1 MGLIMLNITTVFF
14 AQSGGFTSLNF
25 KSGLSRCV
33 PRLLMFCLLSMP
45 IQPLPAAEQ
54 VLGPAV
60 PAAPVVNEIPPIL
73 AAKQH
78 PYLTHADFSNRAEDM
93 DALYKTGNYQA
104 LWLGTANA
112 EKNIGEVLALLEA
125 AGDHGLNPASYDV
138 STLKTKLP
146 AALSLAPDAYKDR
159 ALYDTAL
166 SLSLVRFLHDLHYGR
181 VNPHGIN
188 YHLKLREKK
197 LIDLPVLIT
206 TNLAQNTLP
215 SLPLQVEPKLQQY
228 QKLKTALADYRQ
240 RAGNSVPFE
249 LAFKKAIRPGETIP
263 QLQELHRFLVST
275 GDLPAQSTEI
285 SAEQSTRYSGEIVSA
300 VKKFQQRHG
309 LAADGIIGKGTAQ
322 AINEPIK
329 QRITQIELA
338 MERLRWL
345 PELSAGPS
353 IIVNIPAFQL
363 WAFDDVDVLNTEMS
377 NMRVVVGKA
386 MQNQT
391 PVLMAEMSF
400 IDFMPYW
407 NVPYN
412 IVKNEILP
420 KLLKNPG
427 YLAKENMEMVSRSG
441 VVGLNGST
449 LAQLKQGTVRVR
461 QRPGKKNALGKVKF
475 IFPNKEDVYLHDT
488 PSSSLFSR
496 SRRDFSHGCVRV
508 ADPEG
513 LAEFAL
519 KDQWSK
525 ETIQKAL
532 HNPKTQRV
540 VLKKPIPVLFFYTT
554 AFFDHEDK
562 LVFYPDIYGHD
573 TVLLEALKN
582 TEDLSDQAIFA
593 APSSPP
599 VAAPKPSE
607 GVAVETEAKAVETA
621 AKPVKAG
628 DQMQVMEQGEAT
640 KKVEEATVNTVEVTK
655 LVEAAKPA
663 DVTKAD
669 ETTKQ

>member
-1 MGLIMLNITTVFF
+1 MGLIMLNITTLFF
-14 AQSGGFTSLNF
+14 AQSGGVESWNF
-25 KSGLSRCV
+25 KTGISRCV
-33 PRLLMFCLLSMP
+33 PGLLMFCFLSMP
-45 IQPLPAAEQ
+45 VQPLLAAEQ
-54 VLGPAV
+54 VINQNV
-60 PAAPVVNEIPPIL
+60 PVVNEIPLVL
-73 AAKQH
+73 ASKQH
-78 PYLTHADFSNRAEDM
+78 PYLTQADFSNRAEDM
-93 DALYKTGNYQA
+93 DALYKTANYQP
-104 LWLGTANA
+104 LWLGNANS

-125 AGDHGLNPASYDV
+125 AQDHGLNAASYDV
-138 STLKTKLP
+138 LALKTKLP
-146 AALSLAPDAYKDR
+146 TALSLAPDAYKDR

-166 SLSLVRFLHDLHYGR
+166 SLSLLRFLHDLHYGR

-197 LIDLPVLIT
+197 LIDLPALI
-206 TNLAQNTLP
+206 NSSLAQNTLP
-215 SLPLQVEPKLQQY
+215 SLPVQVEPKLQQY
-228 QKLKTALADYRQ
+228 QKLKTALASYRQ
-240 RAGNSVPFE
+240 RAANSVPFE
-249 LAFKKAIRPGETIP
+249 LVFKKAIRPGETIP
-263 QLQELHRFLVST
+263 QFQELHQFLVHS
-275 GDLPAQSTEI
+275 GDLPAETSEI
-285 SAEQSTRYSGEIVSA
+285 SAEKPTRYTGEIV
-300 VKKFQQRHG
+300 VGIKKFQQRHG
-309 LAADGIIGKGTAQ
+309 LAADGIIGKGTAE

-329 QRITQIELA
+329 QRISQIELA

-345 PELSAGPS
+345 PEFSAGPS

-363 WAFDDVDVLNTEMS
+363 WAFDDIDVPNTELT

-386 MQNQT
+386 MENQT

-441 VVGLNGST
+441 VVGLNGTT
-449 LAQLKQGTVRVR
+449 LAQLKLGSVRIR

-488 PSSSLFSR
+488 PSTSLFSR

-508 ADPEG
+508 ANPEG

-519 KDQWSK
+519 KNQWSK

-532 HNPKTQRV
+532 HTPKNQRV

-573 TVLLEALKN
+573 TVLLEALKK

-593 APSSPP
+593 APPLPP
-599 VAAPKPSE
+599 VTAPKPSE
-607 GVAVETEAKAVETA
+607 GVAIETETKAVEPTA
-621 AKPVKAG
+621 TLIKADERMGITAQGDETKNVTEATTKPV
-628 DQMQVMEQGEAT
+628 EI
-640 KKVEEATVNTVEVTK
+640 TK
-655 LVEAAKPA
+655 LVEAAKPS
-663 DVTKAD
+663 DVTKPD